1 MDQQSSGTQQSD
13 GFPLNAPVNTNPR
26 PEAVPTD
33 GDNRR
38 VPERNWAWASGR
50 ESFDWMDS
58 YSSVSLDE

>member
-13 GFPLNAPVNTNPR
+13 GFPLNALVNTNQG

-33 GDNRR
+33 VDNRR